1 MGYYNNNTNFQE
13 DHKSDQ
19 FITTLKY
26 SSEYCELRKK
36 MPEVFEAAKKT
47 NKNILLTSNNK
58 KELRKFAEVAALS
71 LIVNFISSAFV
82 GILTKKLSSKLEKKV
97 KNRRLCK
104 YLDWQV
110 SQILEQHPDY
120 IPCNMYEFKQTYGY
134 ERMLSQF
141 KDKSK
146 IKVLKQIGKVS
157 LNLLFDKKIGPEI
170 IKYLLTLNIIPIPKI
185 LLQASSGIIMKLFVP
200 VIKTVLNGVGIS
212 WNSGTLGNK
221 LFSFKYYVFEAGLE
235 LAPVGLRIVNIKVY
249 FFKGVEKTL
258 ISVPIPNP
266 PDSIY
271 TIPKKEIRENIKRF
285 SLMTPKERHDEF
297 KRLLKSEG
305 E

>member
-1 MGYYNNNTNFQE
+1 MGYYNTNSQE
-13 DHKSDQ
+13 DHHDSDQ

-26 SSEYCELRKK
+26 SSEFCELNKK
-36 MPEVFEAAKKT
+36 MPEVFEAAKSVKPI
-47 NKNILLTSNNK
+47 ILTTDNK
-58 KELRKFAEVAALS
+58 KELRRFAEVAALS
-71 LIVNFISSAFV
+71 ILINFVTSAFV
-82 GILTKKLSSKLEKKV
+82 GILTKKLTSKLEKKV
-97 KNRRLCK
+97 KNRRLCR

-120 IPCNMYEFKQTYGY
+120 IPCSMYEFKQTYGY
-134 ERMLSQF
+134 ERMASQF

-146 IKVLKQIGKVS
+146 IEVLKQIGKVS

-170 IKYLLTLNIIPIPKI
+170 IKFLLTLNIIPIPKI
-185 LLQASSGIIMKLFVP
+185 LLQASSGVIMNLFVP

-221 LFSFKYYVFEAGLE
+221 LFSFKHYVFEAGLE

-249 FFKGVEKTL
+249 FLKGIEKTL
-258 ISVPIPNP
+258 ISVQIPNP
-266 PDSIY
+266 PDSVY
-271 TIPKKEIRENIKRF
+271 TIPKKEIRENIRRF
-285 SLMTPKERHDEF
+285 SLMNSKERHDEF

>member
-1 MGYYNNNTNFQE
+1 MGYYKNTNSPE
-13 DHKSDQ
+13 EHESDQ
-19 FITTLKY
+19 FVTYLKY
-26 SSEYCELRKK
+26 SADYCELNKR
-36 MPEVFEAAKKT
+36 MPEVFEAAKS
-47 NKNILLTSNNK
+47 NKPIILSSNDK
-58 KELRKFAEVAALS
+58 KELRRFAEVAALAM
-71 LIVNFISSAFV
+71 LINFIYSAFE
-82 GILTKKLSSKLEKKV
+82 GILTKKLMSKLEKKV
-97 KNRRLCK
+97 KNKRLCK

-110 SQILEQHPDY
+110 SQILDQHPDY
-120 IPCNMYEFKQTYGY
+120 IPCSMYEFKQTYGY

-146 IKVLKQIGKVS
+146 IGVLKQIGKVS

-170 IKYLLTLNIIPIPKI
+170 IKFLLTLNIIPIPKI
-185 LLQASSGIIMKLFVP
+185 ILQASSGVILKIFLP

-221 LFSFKYYVFEAGLE
+221 LFNFKHYVFEAGLE

-266 PDSIY
+266 PDSVY
-271 TIPKKEIRENIKRF
+271 TIPKKDIRENIRRF
-285 SLMTPKERHDEF
+285 SLMNSKERHDEF

>member
-1 MGYYNNNTNFQE
+1 MGYYNTTNSPE
-13 DHKSDQ
+13 GHDSDQ
-19 FITTLKY
+19 FVTCLKY
-26 SSEYCELRKK
+26 SADYCELNKR
-36 MPEVFEAAKKT
+36 MPEVFEAAKSDKSI
-47 NKNILLTSNNK
+47 ILSSNDK
-58 KELRKFAEVAALS
+58 KELRRFAEVAALAM
-71 LIVNFISSAFV
+71 LINFIYSAFE
-82 GILTKKLSSKLEKKV
+82 GILTRKLMSKLEKKV

-110 SQILEQHPDY
+110 AQILEQHPDY
-120 IPCNMYEFKQTYGY
+120 IPCNMYEFKQTFGY

-146 IKVLKQIGKVS
+146 IEVLKQVGKVS

-170 IKYLLTLNIIPIPKI
+170 IQFLLTLNIIPIPKI
-185 LLQASSGIIMKLFVP
+185 ILQASSGVILKIFLP
-200 VIKTVLNGVGIS
+200 VIKTVLNGFGVS

-221 LFSFKYYVFEAGLE
+221 LFSFKHYVFEAGLE

-258 ISVPIPNP
+258 ISVSIPNP
-266 PDSIY
+266 PDSVY
-271 TIPKKEIRENIKRF
+271 TIPKKDIRENIRRF
-285 SLMTPKERHDEF
+285 SLMNSKERHDEF

>member
-1 MGYYNNNTNFQE
+1 MGYYNTNSPE
-13 DHKSDQ
+13 DHESDQ
-19 FITTLKY
+19 FVTCLKY
-26 SSEYCELRKK
+26 SADYCELNKK
-36 MPEVFEAAKKT
+36 MPEVFEAAKSDKPI
-47 NKNILLTSNNK
+47 ILSSNDK
-58 KELRKFAEVAALS
+58 KELRRFAEVAALAM
-71 LIVNFISSAFV
+71 LINFIYSAFE
-82 GILTKKLSSKLEKKV
+82 GILTKKLISKLEKKV

-110 SQILEQHPDY
+110 SQILDQHPDY

-146 IKVLKQIGKVS
+146 IGVLKQIGKVS

-170 IKYLLTLNIIPIPKI
+170 FKFLLTLNIIPIPKI
-185 LLQASSGIIMKLFVP
+185 ILQASSGVILKIFLP

-221 LFSFKYYVFEAGLE
+221 LFSFKHYVFEAGLE

-266 PDSIY
+266 PDSVY
-271 TIPKKEIRENIKRF
+271 TIPKKDIRENIRRF
-285 SLMTPKERHDEF
+285 SLMNSKERHDEF

>member
-1 MGYYNNNTNFQE
+1 MGYYDTNSQE
-13 DHKSDQ
+13 EQHDSDQ
-19 FITTLKY
+19 FIITLKY
-26 SSEYCELRKK
+26 SSEYCELNKK
-36 MPEVFEAAKKT
+36 MPEVFEAAKSDKSI
-47 NKNILLTSNNK
+47 ILTPDNK
-58 KELRKFAEVAALS
+58 KELRRFAEVAALS
-71 LIVNFISSAFV
+71 LLINFVTSAFV
-82 GILTKKLSSKLEKKV
+82 GILTKKLTSKLEKKV
-97 KNRRLCK
+97 KNRRLCR

-120 IPCNMYEFKQTYGY
+120 IPCSMYEFKQTYGY
-134 ERMLSQF
+134 ERMASQF

-146 IKVLKQIGKVS
+146 IEVLKQIGKVS

-170 IKYLLTLNIIPIPKI
+170 IKFLLTLNIIPIPKI
-185 LLQASSGIIMKLFVP
+185 LLQASSGVIMNLFVP

-221 LFSFKYYVFEAGLE
+221 LFSFKHYVFEAGLE

-258 ISVPIPNP
+258 ISVQIPNP
-266 PDSIY
+266 PDSVY
-271 TIPKKEIRENIKRF
+271 TIPKKEIRENIRRF
-285 SLMTPKERHDEF
+285 SLMNSKERHDEF